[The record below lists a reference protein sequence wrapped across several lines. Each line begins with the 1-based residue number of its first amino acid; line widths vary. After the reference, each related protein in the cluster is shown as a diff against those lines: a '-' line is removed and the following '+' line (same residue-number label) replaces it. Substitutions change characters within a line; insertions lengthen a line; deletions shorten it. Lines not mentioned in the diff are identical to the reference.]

1 MIRPA
6 TPEDAGA
13 IVALVR
19 ELAAYERAPDQV
31 VIEEA
36 ALVAAV
42 FCEDP
47 RVFVHVA
54 EHEGRVAGMA
64 VWFITYSTW
73 TGRHG
78 IWVEDLI
85 VSATARGLGLGRALL
100 THLAGIAVAEGYA
113 RLELAVLD
121 WNEPALGFYR
131 HLGARPMAG
140 WTTYRVSGDDLNR
153 LAARPTREPS

>member
-13 IVALVR
+13 IVGLVR

-31 VIEEA
+31 ALDEA
-36 ALVAAV
+36 ALRASL
-42 FCEDP
+42 FCEHP
-47 RVFVHVA
+47 LVFVHVA
-54 EHEGRVAGMA
+54 EHGGRVAGMA
-64 VWFITYSTW
+64 AWFVTYSTW

-85 VSATARGLGLGRALL
+85 VSEAARGLGLGRALL
-100 THLAGIAVAEGYA
+100 SHLAGIAVAQGYA

-121 WNEPALGFYR
+121 WNEPAVGFYR
-131 HLGARPMAG
+131 HLRARPMAE
-140 WTTYRVSGDDLNR
+140 WTTYRVSGDDLAR
-153 LAARPTREPS
+153 LATEPG

>member
-31 VIEEA
+31 PLDEA
-36 ALVAAV
+36 ALRASI
-42 FCEDP
+42 FCEHP

-64 VWFITYSTW
+64 AWFVTYSTW

-85 VSATARGLGLGRALL
+85 VSEAARGLGLGRALL
-100 THLAGIAVAEGYA
+100 SHLAAIAVAEGHA

-121 WNEPALGFYR
+121 WNEPAIGFYR
-131 HLGARPMAG
+131 HLGARPMAE
-140 WTTYRVSGDDLNR
+140 WTTYRVSGDDLTR
-153 LAARPTREPS
+153 LAAGPT

>member
-6 TPEDAGA
+6 RPDDAGA

-19 ELAAYERAPDQV
+19 ELAAYERAPDLV
-31 VIEEA
+31 ALDEA
-36 ALVAAV
+36 ALRASV
-42 FCEDP
+42 FCEQP

-64 VWFITYSTW
+64 VWFVTYSTW

-85 VSATARGLGLGRALL
+85 VSEAARGLGLGRALL
-100 THLAGIAVAEGYA
+100 SHLAGIAVEEGYA

-121 WNEPALGFYR
+121 WNEPAIGFYR
-131 HLGARPMAG
+131 HLGARPMAD
-140 WTTYRVSGDDLNR
+140 WTTYRLSGKHLVR
-153 LAARPTREPS
+153 LAGRA

>member
-31 VIEEA
+31 ALDEA
-36 ALVAAV
+36 ALRASV
-42 FCEDP
+42 FCEHP

-64 VWFITYSTW
+64 AWFVTYSTW

-85 VSATARGLGLGRALL
+85 VSEAARGLGLGRALL
-100 THLAGIAVAEGYA
+100 SHLAGIAAADGYA

-121 WNEPALGFYR
+121 WNEPAIGFYR
-131 HLGARPMAG
+131 HLGARPMAE
-140 WTTYRVSGDDLNR
+140 WTTYRVSGDALGR
-153 LAARPTREPS
+153 LASSSTE